1 MKSMAAEFKEFITKG
16 NLIDLAIAVV
26 LATFFAPV
34 ITAIVDGVILNLVAA
49 IFGEPNFDNVARVKI
64 ADGDEGEIIIDPDTG
79 LPVDPATYL
88 EFGTVITALLTFII
102 VGFVCFLIVKAYNKM
117 IAEQEEDEEDE
128 GPSEVDLL
136 TEIRDQL
143 KAQSS

>member
-1 MKSMAAEFKEFITKG
+1 MLQEFKDFITKG

-34 ITAIVDGVILNLVAA
+34 VSAIVDGVIMNLIAA
-49 IFGEPNFDNVARVKI
+49 IFGKPNFDNVARIKI
-64 ADGDEGEIIIDPDTG
+64 SDGDPAVLDEATGEVTG
-79 LPVDPATYL
+79 GPTYL
-88 EFGTVITALLTFII
+88 EFGMVITAIVTFVI

-117 IAEQEEDEEDE
+117 VAKEEEDA

-143 KAQSS
+143 RANR